1 MKNKILLVGLG
12 SIGFRHLE
20 GILAVK
26 KKLIVYIFDKN
37 QSKYFE
43 ISNFLKNKK
52 TNHTIIFVK
61 DIYEIKNIDLLILA
75 TDSLNRLN
83 ILEKIIKNVKIK
95 SILLEKVVFLDN
107 KSFIK
112 AIKLIELRKI
122 NVWVNCIR
130 REVFFYNKL
139 KKKITKDLIKIHF
152 TGYKW
157 GLLSNLIHFIDL
169 FFYFTNSKK
178 INYFTKFE
186 SKKYITKRS
195 NYFDIGGAVS
205 IKDSKNNELILEDN
219 KKYKK
224 NLLKIELGNKTYIIK
239 NNLVYLEDKKTNRLV
254 MNDNLND
261 EKVSVIT
268 TRFINK
274 LLKKNQINL
283 TNLKVSFGYHKIL
296 FTFVKRYLKEKKI
309 KKLNYT

>member
-195 NYFDIGGAVS
+195 NYFDIGGVVS

-224 NLLKIELGNKTYIIK
+224 NLFKIELGNKTYIIK
-239 NNLVYLEDKKTNRLV
+239 NNLVYLVDKKTNRLV

-296 FTFVKRYLKEKKI
+296 FNFVKRYLKEKKI

>member
-83 ILEKIIKNVKIK
+83 ILEKIIKNIKIK

-205 IKDSKNNELILEDN
+205 IKNSKNNELILEDN

>member
-26 KKLIVYIFDKN
+26 KKLIVFIFDKN

-61 DIYEIKNIDLLILA
+61 EIYEIKSIDLLILA

-112 AIKLIELRKI
+112 AIKLIELHKI
-122 NVWVNCIR
+122 NAWVNCIR

-169 FFYFTNSKK
+169 FFYFTNSKN

-186 SKKYITKRS
+186 RKKYITKRS
-195 NYFDIGGAVS
+195 NYFDIGGVVS

-224 NLLKIELGNKTYIIK
+224 NLFKIELGNKTYIIK
-239 NNLVYLEDKKTNRLV
+239 NNLVYLVDKKTNRLV

-296 FTFVKRYLKEKKI
+296 FNFVKRYLKEKKI